1 VGKIEGYQSM
11 MDLPVHQRPREK
23 AKTQGMASLS
33 DIEVLALILR
43 SGSKGANVFTMASC
57 LLKLAQGMSGLPRLT
72 MHQCM
77 KVTGIKEAK
86 ALELLAVCEVLKRV
100 QRHHVMEVS
109 VIEHPQVLIDWLTS
123 ELLDKTQE
131 HFIVV
136 YLNVQNQIISYR
148 TLFIGTL
155 DRSIIH
161 PREIFKEAVVYSA
174 AKIIVVHNHPSGSL
188 QPSSQDVDVTNS
200 LSEAGKMMGIP
211 LLDHLIITNHGY
223 CSLRQK
229 LIVD

>member
-1 VGKIEGYQSM
+1 M
-11 MDLPVHQRPREK
+11 MDLPIHQRPREK

-43 SGSKGANVFTMASC
+43 SGSKGANVFAMASS
-57 LLKLAQGMSGLPRLT
+57 LLQLAHGMSGLPRLT
-72 MHQCM
+72 MRQCM
-77 KVTGIKEAK
+77 EVTGIKEAK
-86 ALELLAVCEVLKRV
+86 ALELLAVFEVLKRV
-100 QRHHVMEVS
+100 HRHHVMEVS
-109 VIEHPQVLIDWLTS
+109 VIDHPQILIDWLTS

-131 HFIVV
+131 HFMVV

-188 QPSSQDVDVTNS
+188 NPSPQDIDVTNS
-200 LSEAGKMMGIP
+200 LCEAGKMMGIP
-211 LLDHLIITNHGY
+211 LLDHLIITSQGY